1 LRPFYRG
8 GIAVDVIQALKERRS
23 INFFDPERSIPDDTL
38 KELLEIANLAPSSFN
53 LQPWKVIAVKDR
65 GRKKVLRRCAF
76 DQPKVE
82 EASVVLI
89 IVADP
94 MGVEENRNA
103 VIKSNI
109 ELGYM
114 KPEATESTL
123 GMIQTLYGPPNSP
136 QRKVFAVKN
145 ASLFAMSVM
154 VAARGLGLETH
165 PMDGFDE
172 GAIKKEFGI
181 PNDKIVP
188 MIIAVGYMKPGVTL
202 FPRAYRRKV
211 EDFVRF
217 E

>member
-1 LRPFYRG
+1 
-8 GIAVDVIQALKERRS
+8 VDVIQALKERRS
-23 INFFDPERSIPDDTL
+23 INFFDPERSIPDNTL

-65 GRKKVLRRCAF
+65 ERKRVLRRCAF

-94 MGVEENRNA
+94 MGVEENRDA

-123 GMIQTLYGPPNSP
+123 GMIQTLYGPPNSL

-154 VAARGLGLETH
+154 AAARGLGLETH

-172 GAIKKEFGI
+172 VAIKKEFGI

-188 MIIAVGYMKPGVTL
+188 MIIAVGYLKPGVKL
-202 FPRAYRRKV
+202 LPRAYRRKI
-211 EDFVRF
+211 ENFVRF

>member
-1 LRPFYRG
+1 
-8 GIAVDVIQALKERRS
+8 VDVIQALKERRS
-23 INFFDPERSIPDDTL
+23 INFFDPERSIPDNTL

-65 GRKKVLRRCAF
+65 ERKRVLRRCAF

-94 MGVEENRNA
+94 MGVEENRDA

-123 GMIQTLYGPPNSP
+123 GMIQTLYGPPNSL

-154 VAARGLGLETH
+154 AAARGLGLETH

-172 GAIKKEFGI
+172 VAIKKEFGI

-188 MIIAVGYMKPGVTL
+188 MIIAVGYLKPGVKL
-202 FPRAYRRKV
+202 LPRAYRRKI

>member
-1 LRPFYRG
+1 M
-8 GIAVDVIQALKERRS
+8 
-23 INFFDPERSIPDDTL
+23 
-38 KELLEIANLAPSSFN
+38 
-53 LQPWKVIAVKDR
+53 
-65 GRKKVLRRCAF
+65 
-76 DQPKVE
+76 
-82 EASVVLI
+82 LI

-103 VIKSNI
+103 VIESNI

-123 GMIQTLYGPPNSP
+123 GMIQTLYGPPNSL

-172 GAIKKEFGI
+172 GAIKKI
-181 PNDKIVP
+181 WHPQ
-188 MIIAVGYMKPGVTL
+188 
-202 FPRAYRRKV
+202 R
-211 EDFVRF
+211 
-217 E
+217 